1 MVKNFDHLEKM
12 ILSIFIVLTWSDFYG
27 FEAFSD
33 DWFCGYGSGG
43 LW

>member
-1 MVKNFDHLEKM
+1 MFCEL
-12 ILSIFIVLTWSDFYG
+12 ILSIFTVLTWSDFYG

-33 DWFCGYGSGG
+33 DCFCGCSAGG